1 MHIIQTSQEVLPGAL
16 APSRESRALCFNL
29 LPDLVPAPEEEL
41 SHSNVSPPNGCETGV
56 TWEANFYFQG
66 SIVENSRGMGRQE
79 LGKDKGAVFP
89 FIGIFL
95 SFHNTGLSWRM

>member
-1 MHIIQTSQEVLPGAL
+1 M
-16 APSRESRALCFNL
+16 
-29 LPDLVPAPEEEL
+29 
-41 SHSNVSPPNGCETGV
+41 SPLNGCETWV

-95 SFHNTGLSWRM
+95 SFHNTVVEDVMWYQPGSVAMTAH